1 LYIYLLFN
9 MYCHSLYYGVYFL
22 LREGIAMGKTK
33 KPESPADSQA
43 GTSLTANPL
52 APDTFDMSDI
62 PALISKLNDTIL
74 ALTRQIQ
81 KEQKAHRL
89 QSARF
94 EDKVEEYSRQIE
106 VLNRLVAELTEEN
119 RKLREQNNKNPGNS
133 NLPPSSQGYGK
144 PPVGKDQK
152 DSEKKSAT
160 RNTKSLRKKKG
171 GHKGGQLGSRDTGG
185 FSAPIADETN
195 ELFHFS
201 NQCAACP
208 DLRECMDKHMASTG
222 PQRNEYGIKILVVRN
237 IHKTCSL
244 LCPMDGK
251 LKSGAYPAGVS
262 GSNQYDNSIRELT
275 IALVMRGITSYRRV
289 QEILSYHTGTNIA
302 VGTIHGYVVA
312 FAQKCK
318 ELCEDIKEYLVS
330 RSYLGADETG
340 MRTDG
345 HLMWVHT
352 LCDRL
357 ATYLESN
364 KKRGSTGMDEIGLI
378 SALGDGTVLTS
389 DFWSAYMK
397 YGNIV
402 NAFCLAHLERE
413 LVAAAEREPGSANL
427 FQELQTL
434 LQAICHERNECVG
447 NGIDTM
453 DTRTL
458 ERFKR
463 KYDKIIRNLKQSFPP
478 VTKRPDGSTRGR
490 IAQGKTR
497 SLISRF
503 ETYKDSILRFAE
515 DFSIEPSNNLSEQ
528 SLRNSKVTQ
537 AVRKCFRNEQGLE
550 NYCSIQSVFDTVGKA
565 KTKVLAFIR
574 EIYRGQASALMR
586 SMLGLKMQT

>member
-1 LYIYLLFN
+1 
-9 MYCHSLYYGVYFL
+9 
-22 LREGIAMGKTK
+22 MGKTK
-33 KPESPADSQA
+33 RSKTPGGDKVM
-43 GTSLTANPL
+43 TTMTANPL
-52 APDTFDMSDI
+52 LPDAFDMSDVV
-62 PALISKLNDTIL
+62 ALVSRLNNTIATLTGQIEKERKAHKLQVARLDKKASEDSK
-74 ALTRQIQ
+74 Q
-81 KEQKAHRL
+81 KEEL
-89 QSARF
+89 M
-94 EDKVEEYSRQIE
+94 
-106 VLNRLVAELTEEN
+106 RLVAELTEEN
-119 RKLREQNNKNPGNS
+119 RKLREQNSKNPGNS

-144 PPVGKDQK
+144 PPVGKDRK
-152 DSEKKSAT
+152 DSEKKSAA
-160 RNTKSLRKKKG
+160 RNTRSLRTKKG

-185 FSAPIADETN
+185 FSAPVPDETN

-208 DLRECMDKHMASTG
+208 DLCECMDKHMASTG
-222 PQRNEYGIKILVVRN
+222 PARNEYGFKILTVRT

-244 LCPMDGK
+244 LCPKDGK
-251 LKSGAYPAGVS
+251 LKSGAYPAGIS
-262 GSNQYDNSIRELT
+262 GSNQYGNSIRELS

-302 VGTIHGYVVA
+302 VGTIHGYVVS

-330 RSYLGADETG
+330 QQYVGADETG
-340 MRTDG
+340 LRADG

-352 LCDRL
+352 LCDKL

-364 KKRGSTGMDEIGLI
+364 KKRGNAGMDEIGLI

-389 DFWSAYMK
+389 DFWSAYKK

-413 LVAAAEREPGSANL
+413 LVAAAEREPGSATL

-453 DTRTL
+453 DALALDT
-458 ERFKR
+458 FKR
-463 KYDKIIRNLKQSFPP
+463 KYDKIIKTLKQSFPP
-478 VTKRPDGSTRGR
+478 VTKRPDGSTRGK
-490 IAQGKTR
+490 IAQGRTR

-503 ETYKDSILRFAE
+503 ENYKDSILRFAE
-515 DFSIEPSNNLSEQ
+515 DFNIEPTNNLSEL

-550 NYCSIQSVFDTVGKA
+550 NYCYMQSVFDTVGKA

-574 EIYRGQASALMR
+574 EIYRGQASVLMR

>member
-1 LYIYLLFN
+1 
-9 MYCHSLYYGVYFL
+9 
-22 LREGIAMGKTK
+22 MGKTK
-33 KPESPADSQA
+33 RSETPGGNKVM
-43 GTSLTANPL
+43 TTMTANPL
-52 APDTFDMSDI
+52 LPDAFDMSDVV
-62 PALISKLNDTIL
+62 ALVSKLNDTI
-74 ALTRQIQ
+74 ASLTGQIEKERKARRLQVARLEKKAGEDSRQ
-81 KEQKAHRL
+81 KEEL
-89 QSARF
+89 M
-94 EDKVEEYSRQIE
+94 
-106 VLNRLVAELTEEN
+106 RLVAELTEEN
-119 RKLREQNNKNPGNS
+119 RKLREQNSKNPGNS

-144 PPVGKDQK
+144 PPVKKSQEG
-152 DSEKKSAT
+152 SEEKSAT
-160 RNTKSLRKKKG
+160 RNTRSLRTKKG
-171 GHKGGQLGSRDTGG
+171 GHKGGQPGSLDTGG
-185 FSAPIADETN
+185 FRAPVPDETN

-208 DLRECMDKHMASTG
+208 DLYECMDKHMASTG
-222 PQRNEYGIKILVVRN
+222 SSRNEYGIKILTVRT

-244 LCPMDGK
+244 LCPRDGK
-251 LKSGAYPAGVS
+251 LKSGAYPAGIS
-262 GSNQYDNSIRELT
+262 GSNQYGNSIRELS

-302 VGTIHGYVVA
+302 VGTIHGYVVS
-312 FAQKCK
+312 FAKKCK

-330 RSYLGADETG
+330 QQYVGADETG
-340 MRTDG
+340 LRADG

-352 LCDRL
+352 LCDKL

-364 KKRGSTGMDEIGLI
+364 KKRGNAGMDEIGLI

-389 DFWSAYMK
+389 DFWSAYKK

-413 LVAAAEREPGSANL
+413 LVAAAEREPGSATL

-453 DTRTL
+453 DSHTL
-458 ERFKR
+458 KKFNR
-463 KYDKIIRNLKQSFPP
+463 KYDKIIKNLKQSFTP
-478 VTKRPDGSTRGR
+478 VTKRPDGSTRGK
-490 IAQGKTR
+490 IAQGRTR

-503 ETYKDSILRFAE
+503 ENYKDSILRFAE
-515 DFSIEPSNNLSEQ
+515 DFNIEPTNNLSEL

-550 NYCSIQSVFDTVGKA
+550 NYCYIQSVFDTVGKA

>member
-1 LYIYLLFN
+1 
-9 MYCHSLYYGVYFL
+9 
-22 LREGIAMGKTK
+22 MGKTK
-33 KPESPADSQA
+33 RLEIQGGNKV
-43 GTSLTANPL
+43 GTSMTANPL
-52 APDTFDMSDI
+52 APDTFDMSDVVTI
-62 PALISKLNDTIL
+62 ISKLNDTI
-74 ALTRQIQ
+74 ATLTSQIE

-89 QSARF
+89 QLARL
-94 EDKVEEYSRQIE
+94 EKKAGEESKQNEKLAKI
-106 VLNRLVAELTEEN
+106 VAEMTAEII
-119 RKLREQNNKNPGNS
+119 KLREQNDKNPDNS
-133 NLPPSSQGYGK
+133 NLPPSSQGYSK
-144 PPVGKDQK
+144 PPVTPSQK
-152 DSEKKSAT
+152 GSKKKSTT
-160 RNTKSLRKKKG
+160 RSTRSLRTKKG
-171 GHKGGQLGSRDTGG
+171 GHKGGQLGSVDTGG
-185 FSAPIADETN
+185 FRAPVPDETN

-208 DLRECMDKHMASTG
+208 DLCKCMDKHMVSTG
-222 PQRNEYGIKILVVRN
+222 PSRNEYGIKILTVKNV
-237 IHKTCSL
+237 HKTCSL
-244 LCPMDGK
+244 LCPRDGE
-251 LKSGAYPAGVS
+251 LKSGAYPAGIS
-262 GSNQYDNSIRELT
+262 SSNQYGNSIRELS

-330 RSYLGADETG
+330 QKYVGADETG
-340 MRTDG
+340 LRADG

-352 LCDRL
+352 LCDKL

-364 KKRGSTGMDEIGLI
+364 KIRGNAGMDEIGLI

-413 LVAAAEREPGSANL
+413 LVAAAEREPKNANL
-427 FQELQTL
+427 FKGLQALLQT
-434 LQAICHERNECVG
+434 ICHERNECVR

-453 DTRTL
+453 DSHTL
-458 ERFKR
+458 KKFNR
-463 KYDKIIRNLKQSFPP
+463 KYDKILRDLRQSFPP
-478 VTKRPDGSTRGR
+478 ITKRQDGSTRGR

-503 ETYKDSILRFAE
+503 ENYKESILRFAE
-515 DFSIEPSNNLSEQ
+515 DFNIEPTNNISEL

-537 AVRKCFRNEQGLE
+537 AVRKCFRNQQGLE
-550 NYCSIQSVFDTVGKA
+550 NYCYIQSVFDTVGKA

-574 EIYRGQASALMR
+574 EIYRGHPSALMR
-586 SMLGLKMQT
+586 SMLGLEIKT

>member
-1 LYIYLLFN
+1 
-9 MYCHSLYYGVYFL
+9 
-22 LREGIAMGKTK
+22 MGKTK
-33 KPESPADSQA
+33 RLETPKENNA

-52 APDTFDMSDI
+52 VPDPFDMSDI
-62 PALISKLNDTIL
+62 IALVSKLNDTIVS
-74 ALTRQIQ
+74 LTGQIE
-81 KEQKAHRL
+81 KERKAHRL
-89 QSARF
+89 QSARLGKKAD
-94 EDKVEEYSRQIE
+94 EDSKQKEE
-106 VLNRLVAELTEEN
+106 LMRLVAELTEEN
-119 RKLREQNNKNPGNS
+119 RKLREQNSKNPGNS

-152 DSEKKSAT
+152 DSEKKRAT

-185 FSAPIADETN
+185 FSAPVADETN

-201 NQCAACP
+201 NQCSACP
-208 DLRECMDKHMASTG
+208 DLCECMDKHMASTG
-222 PQRNEYGIKILVVRN
+222 PARNEYGIKILTVRT

-244 LCPMDGK
+244 LCPKDGK

-262 GSNQYDNSIRELT
+262 GSNQYDNSIRELS

-289 QEILSYHTGTNIA
+289 QEILSYHTGTDIA
-302 VGTIHGYVVA
+302 VGTIHGHVVD
-312 FAQKCK
+312 FAQRCK
-318 ELCEDIKEYLVS
+318 ELCEDIKEYLVLQQ
-330 RSYLGADETG
+330 YVGADETG
-340 MRTDG
+340 IRADG

-352 LCDRL
+352 LCDKL

-364 KKRGSTGMDEIGLI
+364 KKRGNAGMDEIGLI
-378 SALGDGTVLTS
+378 SALGNGTVLTS
-389 DFWSAYMK
+389 DFWSAYKK

-434 LQAICHERNECVG
+434 LQAICHERNECVR

-453 DTRTL
+453 DTLALDT
-458 ERFKR
+458 FKR
-463 KYDKIIRNLKQSFPP
+463 KYDKIIKNLKQSFPP
-478 VTKRPDGSTRGR
+478 VTKRPDGSTRGK

-503 ETYKDSILRFAE
+503 ENYKDSILRFAE
-515 DFSIEPSNNLSEQ
+515 DFNIEPTNNLSEL

-550 NYCSIQSVFDTVGKA
+550 NYCYIQSVFDTVGKA

>member
-1 LYIYLLFN
+1 
-9 MYCHSLYYGVYFL
+9 
-22 LREGIAMGKTK
+22 MGKK
-33 KPESPADSQA
+33 KRSKTPAGNKADISM
-43 GTSLTANPL
+43 TANPL
-52 APDTFDMSDI
+52 VPDTFDMSDVV
-62 PALISKLNDTIL
+62 ALVSKLYNTITT
-74 ALTRQIQ
+74 LTEQME

-89 QSARF
+89 QLARLEKKAV
-94 EDKVEEYSRQIE
+94 EDSKQNGE
-106 VLNRLVAELTEEN
+106 LKKLVAELTAEN
-119 RKLREQNNKNPGNS
+119 QKLKEQNDKNPDNS
-133 NLPPSSQGYGK
+133 NLPPSSQGYSK
-144 PPVGKDQK
+144 PPA
-152 DSEKKSAT
+152 KKSQEGSEEKGTT

-171 GHKGGQLGSRDTGG
+171 GHKGGQLGSVDTGG
-185 FSAPIADETN
+185 FRAPVPDETN

-208 DLRECMDKHMASTG
+208 DLCNCMDKHMASTG
-222 PQRNEYGIKILVVRN
+222 PSRNEYGIKILTVKDV
-237 IHKTCSL
+237 HKTCSL
-244 LCPMDGK
+244 LCPRDGK
-251 LKSGAYPAGVS
+251 LKSGAYPAGIS
-262 GSNQYDNSIRELT
+262 SSNQYANSIRELS

-318 ELCEDIKEYLVS
+318 GLCEDIKEYLVS
-330 RSYLGADETG
+330 QQYVGADETG
-340 MRTDG
+340 LRADG

-352 LCDRL
+352 LCDKL

-364 KKRGSTGMDEIGLI
+364 KKRGNAGMDEIGLI

-413 LVAAAEREPGSANL
+413 LVAAAEREPKNANL
-427 FQELQTL
+427 FKGLQAL
-434 LQAICHERNECVG
+434 LQAICHERNECVR

-453 DTRTL
+453 DSHTL
-458 ERFKR
+458 KKFNR
-463 KYDKIIRNLKQSFPP
+463 KYDKIIRDLRQSFPP
-478 VTKRPDGSTRGR
+478 ITKRRDGSTRGR

-503 ETYKDSILRFAE
+503 ETHKESILRFAE
-515 DFSIEPSNNLSEQ
+515 DFNIEPTNNLSEL
-528 SLRNSKVTQ
+528 SLRNGKVTQ
-537 AVRKCFRNEQGLE
+537 AVRKCFRNQQGLE
-550 NYCSIQSVFDTVGKA
+550 NYCYIQSVFDTVGKA

-574 EIYRGQASALMR
+574 EIYRGEASALMR
-586 SMLGLKMQT
+586 SMLGLEMQT